1 MLLLGYGYPMKNLS
15 DTSQRLNLREQVESL
30 LPEWRSWYPSL
41 FHAAEDLGLIRAR
54 VCAPATLMLS
64 HRHAAVQSEALQ
76 AFKEKWSVED
86 EPELPAPLPR
96 LIRRGLAKVATPK
109 QQRSGPNPRGRP
121 NSNFKRSR

>member
-1 MLLLGYGYPMKNLS
+1 MKIPT
-15 DTSQRLNLREQVESL
+15 DTSQRLNLREQVDSL

-76 AFKEKWSVED
+76 AFKEQWSVED
-86 EPELPAPLPR
+86 EPELPEPLPR
-96 LIRRGLAKVATPK
+96 LTKRGLATVPK
-109 QQRSGPNPRGRP
+109 AKQPHSGPNPRGRP
-121 NSNFKRSR
+121 NSPFKRGR